1 MKSTKMTSRLWK
13 RREALR
19 KLASDRVVWADTEVT
34 SARATEAM
42 EALHRVDTGTYGVC
56 TDCGEKIPAA
66 RLRAKPEAIRCVE
79 CQIFCERS
87 LGTPLS

>member
-1 MKSTKMTSRLWK
+1 MKSTKITSRLGK

-19 KLASDRVVWADTEVT
+19 KPASDRVVWVDTEVT
-34 SARATEAM
+34 PARATEAI

-79 CQIFCERS
+79 CQIVYERS
-87 LGTPLS
+87 LGTT